1 MKVKNNLNSAG
12 VFLASKSVEHQFK
25 PGQSGNPS
33 GRPRGSFNFKTQI
46 SRIASGTAV
55 LSSKHGTIPLSR
67 RVVNVFKAVDD
78 AMRNDL
84 TKLQKLLPNLDI
96 KPKGFNHEN

>member
-1 MKVKNNLNSAG
+1 MKIKNNLNSTCG
-12 VFLASKSVEHQFK
+12 ILAPKSVEHQFK
-25 PGQSGNPS
+25 PGQSGNPY
-33 GRPRGSFNFKTQI
+33 GRPKGSFNFKTQI
-46 SRIASGTAV
+46 SRIASGTAI
-55 LSSKHGTIPLSR
+55 LSSEHGTIPLSR

-96 KPKGFNHEN
+96 KPKGFNNED